1 MFAIVRAWGL
11 AAAADGIWSRFVTWI
26 GDHQALLVW
35 LGAVSLVLAVAT
47 VLLLPVVVV
56 RLPADYFVA
65 SRRDLAGRRG
75 PLLWVEHVVRN
86 LVGLVLIAA
95 GLAMLLLP
103 GQGLLTILIGA
114 LLVDFPGK
122 RRLERWLVGKPSVLG
137 FLNRMRVRRGRPPLR
152 VD

>member
-1 MFAIVRAWGL
+1 MFAFVRDWGPG
-11 AAAADGIWSRFVTWI
+11 AADDGIWNRFVAWI
-26 GDHQALLVW
+26 GAHQALLVW
-35 LGAVSLVLAVAT
+35 LGAVSLALAVAT

-86 LVGLVLIAA
+86 LVGVVLVLA
-95 GLAMLLLP
+95 GIAMLLLP

-122 RRLERWLVGKPSVLG
+122 RRLERWLVGKPRVLA
-137 FLNRMRVRRGRPPLR
+137 FLNRMRARHGRPPLR
-152 VD
+152 IE